1 MERFTTRYEDK
12 ENGKAIV
19 VRTGRDVD
27 TFLEG
32 EPGYEAA
39 DKFAEYEDFE
49 EANLLA
55 KLPCKVGD
63 TIWDIEL
70 GRPKGYE
77 IVALSF
83 GYCNDYVEPHVRNE
97 IIYYFSTGFITGSF
111 PASEIGK
118 SIFLTRKAAKEK
130 LKELK
135 QHD

>member
-1 MERFTTRYEDK
+1 MERLTEWIEED
-12 ENGKAIV
+12 EDRQAIPRMDIRNNGHKKCCNK
-19 VRTGRDVD
+19 
-27 TFLEG
+27 L
-32 EPGYEAA
+32 
-39 DKFAEYEDFE
+39 AEYEDLE
-49 EANLLA
+49 EAGLLA

-70 GRPKGYE
+70 GRPKCYE

-97 IIYYFSTGFITGSF
+97 IIYYFSIGFITGSF

-118 SIFLTRKAAKEK
+118 SVFLTRKEAKEK